1 MDKEV
6 KKKKKKKTWVVENLP
21 SISQK
26 RIFLIY
32 TQHEEEEEYSGIYEP
47 RIRN

>member
-6 KKKKKKKTWVVENLP
+6 KKKKKKTWVVENLP

-32 TQHEEEEEYSGIYEP
+32 TQHEEEEEEYSGIYEP